1 MSPAILNSW
10 KTALQGK
17 RMSTIDIII
26 PTYKPDQVFFHMIDD
41 LEKQAI
47 RPAHIIIMNTE
58 KKYWDELVLKSAE
71 NPVEKYDNIILKHIS
86 KAEFDHGNTRNQGV
100 ALSDADF
107 FLMMTQDAF
116 PRDKMLLSN
125 LSKALTDDVAA
136 AYARQY
142 PKTDCNLAERYS
154 RKFNYPN
161 EPMKKT
167 QADVEKLGI
176 KTYFCSN
183 VCAMYRRDI
192 FDKLGG
198 FTKRTI
204 FNEDMVYAG
213 TACQNGY
220 AICYV
225 PDAGVIHS
233 HNYTCMQQ
241 FHRNFDLGVS
251 QTDHPEIFASLKS
264 ESEGKKMVSQT
275 IEHFRSLGKAY
286 LVPHYVVMC
295 GFRLIGYK
303 LGRSYKLLPKS
314 LRAAFSLNK
323 EYWNGDLNGT

>member
-1 MSPAILNSW
+1 
-10 KTALQGK
+10 
-17 RMSTIDIII
+17 MSTVDVII
-26 PTYKPDQVFFHMIDD
+26 PTYKPDISLFRLIDD
-41 LEKQAI
+41 LEKQSL
-47 RPAHIIIMNTE
+47 RPSRIIIMNTE
-58 KKYWDELVLKSAE
+58 KKYWDALMDSSSE
-71 NPVEKYDNIILKHIS
+71 NPLNKYDNIVVEHVAK
-86 KAEFDHGNTRNQGV
+86 KDFDHGETRNQGV

-116 PRDKMLLSN
+116 PRDKMLISSLA
-125 LSKALTDDVAA
+125 KALDRDVAA

-161 EPMKKT
+161 EPMRKT
-167 QADVEKLGI
+167 QEDIGKLGI

-183 VCAMYRRDI
+183 VCAMYRRDVFKTI
-192 FDKLGG
+192 GG
-198 FTKRTI
+198 FTHKTI

-213 TACQNGY
+213 NACQRGY

-225 PDAGVIHS
+225 PEAGVIHS

-251 QTDHPEIFASLKS
+251 QTEHPEIFEAVSS
-264 ESEGKKMVSQT
+264 ESEGKKMVRQT
-275 IEHFRSLGKAY
+275 ISHFKHIGKAH
-286 LVPHYVVMC
+286 LIPHYVVMC

-303 LGRSYKLLPKS
+303 LGRNYKKLPRPFI
-314 LRAAFSLNK
+314 LACTMNK
-323 EYWNGDLNGT
+323 EYWA